1 MGKKTDFELLKN
13 PFDGL
18 SDYECIKSK
27 CAEIAHELF
36 SNYRIK
42 CGNKTFRFA
51 EIEFY
56 YYDSNAYMKNKEQLK
71 WQKVTYPRDGF
82 DAGQLFYHLSGIDIC
97 FDSHYNENEGKF
109 GGILIRAIKDKEGK
123 IIAGPLNCKDEIL
136 NACKGTEMPKLIMTS
151 EKLNIEPKATYRSLG
166 KTGTDEKND
175 RLCFFDDNIKIDD
188 WNPQREKFI
197 TEKGTTEKKKS
208 SYSTSKFIVKE

>member
-1 MGKKTDFELLKN
+1 MDIKTDFELLKN

-18 SDYECIKSK
+18 SDYESIKSK

-56 YYDSNAYMKNKEQLK
+56 YYDKNAYLKDKEQLK

-97 FDSHYNENEGKF
+97 FDSHYNKYEGKF

-151 EKLNIEPKATYRSLG
+151 EKLNIKLKATYRSLG
-166 KTGTDEKND
+166 KTGTDKDND
-175 RLCFFDDNIKIDD
+175 RLCFFDGNIKKGD
-188 WNPQREKFI
+188 WNPERERFDTKDGKTLPKKGSYDTTKFDI
-197 TEKGTTEKKKS
+197 
-208 SYSTSKFIVKE
+208 KE